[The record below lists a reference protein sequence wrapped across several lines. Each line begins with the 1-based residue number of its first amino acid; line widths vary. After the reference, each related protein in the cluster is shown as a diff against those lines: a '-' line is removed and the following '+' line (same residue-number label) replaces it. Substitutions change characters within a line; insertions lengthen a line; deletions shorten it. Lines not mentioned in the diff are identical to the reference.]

1 MVRTRTNGAGSLE
14 AQIDGALDDS
24 FPASDPPAFTPVTH
38 VGEAPRQ
45 ADPGPHRRGAAVRLL
60 IAAGAATMVAAGAIL
75 AIAATRRR
83 RSRSRGLPGAA
94 RTAKGRLREAG
105 QLARTTAE
113 RIAA

>member
-45 ADPGPHRRGAAVRLL
+45 AHPGPHRRGAAVRLL
-60 IAAGAATMVAAGAIL
+60 IAAGAAAIVAAGAIL

-83 RSRSRGLPGAA
+83 SRSRGLSGAA
-94 RTAKGRLREAG
+94 RTAKSRFREAG